1 MVLAVRERGA
11 GRPIVL
17 LPWFGLDGGV
27 TELAFEPAFA
37 EPTGWRRIYIDLPGT
52 GRSAAVAPN
61 SDAVL
66 DAVRDTVASLP
77 RYLLAGCSYGGYLAA
92 GLARRDPERVEG
104 LLLVCAGVKIRPAD
118 RNLTRVVP
126 SSPQPHWLDDVPEPL
141 REHFAHGVGRQ
152 SRSGHPR
159 RRPAGP
165 NRRLP
170 RYLRRPRPV
179 PQRELSRAGR
189 RRPLPAVRAAGD
201 VRRPRP
207 RLAHEVNEIQAC
219 RLSEAASLTIRPEPD
234 SVHRSSPITS
244 ARVTPARKG
253 STAEVGW
260 VIVPLTAM
268 PESETCSTSA
278 PGLC

>member
-1 MVLAVRERGA
+1 MVPAVRERGA

-152 SRSGHPR
+152 SRSVAERVRHAFTVNGPSEDDYLGLLRSTGYRLSDEDAPTVYRGPATLVAGRRDRIAGYLDTFDALDRYPNASYHALDDAGHYLPFEQPETFVDLVR
-159 RRPAGP
+159 DWLTRSTRSRPAG
-165 NRRLP
+165 
-170 RYLRRPRPV
+170 
-179 PQRELSRAGR
+179 
-189 RRPLPAVRAAGD
+189 
-201 VRRPRP
+201 
-207 RLAHEVNEIQAC
+207 
-219 RLSEAASLTIRPEPD
+219 
-234 SVHRSSPITS
+234 
-244 ARVTPARKG
+244 
-253 STAEVGW
+253 
-260 VIVPLTAM
+260 
-268 PESETCSTSA
+268 
-278 PGLC
+278 

>member
-152 SRSGHPR
+152 SRSVAERVRHAFTVNGPSEDDYLGLLRSTGYRLSDEDALAVYRGPATLVAGRRDRIAGYLDTFDALDRYPNASYHALDDAGHYLPFEQPETFVDLVR
-159 RRPAGP
+159 DWLTRSTRSRPAG
-165 NRRLP
+165 
-170 RYLRRPRPV
+170 
-179 PQRELSRAGR
+179 
-189 RRPLPAVRAAGD
+189 
-201 VRRPRP
+201 
-207 RLAHEVNEIQAC
+207 
-219 RLSEAASLTIRPEPD
+219 
-234 SVHRSSPITS
+234 
-244 ARVTPARKG
+244 
-253 STAEVGW
+253 
-260 VIVPLTAM
+260 
-268 PESETCSTSA
+268 
-278 PGLC
+278 